1 MTLSIDLTGRGAVVT
16 GSAGGIGR
24 EIGRTLMAAGAMV
37 AFADIAPI
45 ELADDERGAIAVQFD
60 ITDHASAR
68 AGFEE
73 VQERL
78 GSLDILVNN
87 AGRAAKR
94 HGMPFMNQDKSD
106 WEPVLAVNAVGTFVA
121 SREFVLTREAGRK
134 GVIINISSIAGRMGS
149 PTDPGYAASKA
160 AVINFTQVMAKDLAP
175 TIRVCAICPGMVQ
188 TPFYEAQYEV
198 ASSRD
203 AAIAAMSS
211 DEYFADKARK
221 LIPMGVGQTPRDVA
235 TAVAF
240 LASDLASAITG
251 QTVNVDGGLVMS

>member
-1 MTLSIDLTGRGAVVT
+1 MTLSIDLTGRVAVVT

-24 EIGRTLMAAGAMV
+24 AIGRTLMAAGATV
-37 AFADIAPI
+37 AFADVAPI
-45 ELADDERGAIAVQFD
+45 SLADDEGDAIAVRFD
-60 ITDHASAR
+60 ITDHGSAR

-87 AGRAAKR
+87 AGMAAKR
-94 HGMPFMNQDKSD
+94 HGMPFTNQDRSD
-106 WEPVLAVNAVGTFVA
+106 WEPVITVNAIGTMVA
-121 SREFVLTREAGRK
+121 SREFVLTREPERN
-134 GVIINISSIAGRMGS
+134 GVIINIASIAGRMGS

-175 TIRVCAICPGMVQ
+175 RIRVCAICPGMVR

-198 ASSRD
+198 AANHD
-203 AAIAAMSS
+203 AAVAAMSS
-211 DEYFADKARK
+211 EQYFAEKAKK
-221 LIPMGVGQTPRDVA
+221 LIPMGVGQTPHDVA
-235 TAVAF
+235 AAVAF